1 MLINIVFRH
10 MPHSN
15 DVKEYLE
22 KRISKLTKLLKEPI
36 DVRAT
41 ITHEKYR
48 YELTLRVTSQWFNF
62 NVSQSGDD
70 WRTVID
76 NASASIENV
85 ARKERE
91 RLKERKKRQK
101 LSMNSI
107 SILDSNKSDN
117 RVHPTIKEKIV
128 TLKPI
133 SREDAIQEL
142 QNNRNNFIVYLDS
155 DSNDLRVMYKKSKN
169 VIEIIIPELA

>member
-1 MLINIVFRH
+1 MKINIVFRH

-22 KRISKLTKLLKEPI
+22 KRIAKVAKLLKEPI
-36 DVRAT
+36 EVRAT
-41 ITHEKYR
+41 INHEKYR

-91 RLKERKKRQK
+91 RLKERKKTQK
-101 LSMNSI
+101 LSLNSMQ
-107 SILDSNKSDN
+107 ILNSNKSGN
-117 RVHPTIKEKIV
+117 KVHTTVKEKIV

-133 SREDAIQEL
+133 SREEAIEEL
-142 QNNRNNFIVYLDS
+142 KNNRNNFIVYLDNN
-155 DSNDLRVMYKKSKN
+155 SNDLRVMYKKSEN